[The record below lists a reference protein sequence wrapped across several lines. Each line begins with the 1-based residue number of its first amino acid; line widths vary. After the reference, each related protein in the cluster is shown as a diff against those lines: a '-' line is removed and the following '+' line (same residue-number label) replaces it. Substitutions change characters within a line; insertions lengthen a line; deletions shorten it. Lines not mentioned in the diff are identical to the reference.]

1 MLEIGSVIDGKYKI
15 LNQIGKGGMSVV
27 YLALNERANKTWA
40 IKEVRKDGVQDFATV
55 KQGLIA
61 ETDTLKRLNH
71 KYLPSII
78 DVIDDEDTFLI
89 VMDYIEGKSL
99 NKVLKE
105 SMEQTGLPIGIE
117 DVLSWGIQLC
127 DVLNYLHTREKPI
140 VYRDLKPSNIM
151 LRPNGEITL
160 IDFGTAREFK
170 IENIEDT
177 TSLGTPGYAAPEQYG
192 SQDHKG
198 KARPESDIYCLG
210 ATLHH
215 LITGRNPA
223 ATPFNF
229 PPITQ
234 CRTTLLEETPREFRN
249 ELLGLE
255 MILTKC
261 TQQEPEQRY
270 RSCAQL
276 QYDLEHPEELGL
288 PYRRKLKNKMLAF
301 SVSVGLAVV
310 MGVGS
315 LTGAVLAKKTETS
328 GYDYYVE
335 SAQTASMQDKITY
348 YKKAIALN
356 PEAEDAWL
364 GLVNAVG
371 EDNEFTSEEDSYIL
385 TILSSRD
392 NGRSKD
398 NKTLFQKN
406 EAGYVRFAYNMGMLY
421 YYTEGTGQNKASAGG
436 WFDIVSKADMNN
448 LDLGEDEDKKTAWK
462 TRSDILGKISAY
474 NSKIGQT
481 NQAGDAQVS
490 YKDYWDDLMGLMSD
504 NIAGQD
510 NVITELR
517 LYNEIVYQICTHYD
531 AFREAGLTQEEMKE
545 ALNRITTAVNAA
557 DVTDNQV
564 AKELKDNI
572 LDAAAIGEKQIQAMF
587 AANAVTSEDTP
598 SEGGE
603 E

>member
-1 MLEIGSVIDGKYKI
+1 M
-15 LNQIGKGGMSVV
+15 
-27 YLALNERANKTWA
+27 
-40 IKEVRKDGVQDFATV
+40 
-55 KQGLIA
+55 
-61 ETDTLKRLNH
+61 
-71 KYLPSII
+71 
-78 DVIDDEDTFLI
+78 
-89 VMDYIEGKSL
+89 
-99 NKVLKE
+99 
-105 SMEQTGLPIGIE
+105 
-117 DVLSWGIQLC
+117 
-127 DVLNYLHTREKPI
+127 
-140 VYRDLKPSNIM
+140 
-151 LRPNGEITL
+151 
-160 IDFGTAREFK
+160 
-170 IENIEDT
+170 
-177 TSLGTPGYAAPEQYG
+177 
-192 SQDHKG
+192 
-198 KARPESDIYCLG
+198 
-210 ATLHH
+210 
-215 LITGRNPA
+215 
-223 ATPFNF
+223 
-229 PPITQ
+229 
-234 CRTTLLEETPREFRN
+234 
-249 ELLGLE
+249 
-255 MILTKC
+255 
-261 TQQEPEQRY
+261 
-270 RSCAQL
+270 
-276 QYDLEHPEELGL
+276 
-288 PYRRKLKNKMLAF
+288 
-301 SVSVGLAVV
+301 
-310 MGVGS
+310 
-315 LTGAVLAKKTETS
+315 
-328 GYDYYVE
+328 E

-385 TILSSRD
+385 SILSSRD

-421 YYTEGTGQNKASAGG
+421 YYTEGTGQNKTSAGG

>member
-1 MLEIGSVIDGKYKI
+1 
-15 LNQIGKGGMSVV
+15 
-27 YLALNERANKTWA
+27 
-40 IKEVRKDGVQDFATV
+40 
-55 KQGLIA
+55 
-61 ETDTLKRLNH
+61 
-71 KYLPSII
+71 
-78 DVIDDEDTFLI
+78 
-89 VMDYIEGKSL
+89 MDYIEGKSL

-127 DVLNYLHTREKPI
+127 DVLNYLHMREQPI

-192 SQDHKG
+192 SQNHKG
-198 KARPESDIYCLG
+198 KARPQSDIYCLG

-223 ATPFNF
+223 ESPFHF
-229 PPITQ
+229 LPITQ
-234 CRTTLLEETPREFRN
+234 CRKTLLEETPREFRN

-270 RSCAQL
+270 QNCAQL

-301 SVSVGLAVV
+301 SASLALAAVL
-310 MGVGS
+310 GAGS
-315 LTGAVLAKKTETS
+315 LTGAALAKNTETS
-328 GYDYYVE
+328 GYGYYVE
-335 SAQTASMQDKITY
+335 SAQTASTQEKLSC

-371 EDNEFTSEEDSYIL
+371 EDNTFTSEEDSYIL
-385 TILSSRD
+385 SILSSRD
-392 NGRSKD
+392 NGRTKD

-436 WFDIVSKADMNN
+436 WFDIVSKADLNSLN
-448 LDLGEDEDKKTAWK
+448 LGEDEDKKTAWK

-490 YKDYWDDLMGLMSD
+490 YKDYWEDLMALMSD
-504 NIAGQD
+504 DIAGQD

-531 AFREAGLTQEEMKE
+531 AFREAALTQNEMQE
-545 ALNRITTAVNAA
+545 ALDRITEAVNAA
-557 DVTDNQV
+557 DVTDNPV
-564 AKELKDNI
+564 AKELKENI
-572 LDAAAIGEKQIQAMF
+572 LDAAVLGEKQTQAMF
-587 AANAVTSEDTP
+587 AANAVTP

>member
-1 MLEIGSVIDGKYKI
+1 MLKIGSVIDGKYKI

-61 ETDTLKRLNH
+61 ETDTLKKLSH

-78 DVIDDEDTFLI
+78 DVIDDGDTFLI

-99 NKVLKE
+99 NKVLKD
-105 SMEQTGLPIGIE
+105 SMERYGVPMGIE

-151 LRPNGEITL
+151 LQPNGEITL
-160 IDFGTAREFK
+160 IDFGTAKEFK

-198 KARPESDIYCLG
+198 KSYPQSDIYCLG

-215 LITGRNPA
+215 LITGRSPS
-223 ATPFNF
+223 ATSHF

-255 MILTKC
+255 MILAKC
-261 TQQEPEQRY
+261 TQQEMGQRY
-270 RSCAQL
+270 QSCAQL

-288 PYRRKLKNKMLAF
+288 PYRRKLKNKMLVF
-301 SVSVGLAVV
+301 LVSVGLTVF
-310 MGVGS
+310 MGAGS
-315 LTGAVLAKKTETS
+315 LAGAVLSKKTETS
-328 GYDYYVE
+328 GYDYYIE
-335 SAQTASMQDKITY
+335 SAQTAARQDKLTFY
-348 YKKAIALN
+348 RKAIALN
-356 PEAEDAWL
+356 PEQEDSWI
-364 GLVNAVG
+364 GLINAVG

-385 TILSSRD
+385 SILSSKD

-406 EAGYVRFAYNMGMLY
+406 ESGYVRFAYNMGMLY
-421 YYTEGTGQNKASAGG
+421 YYTEGTGQNKTSAGG
-436 WFDIVSKADMNN
+436 WFDIVSKADLNN
-448 LDLGEDEDKKTAWK
+448 LNLGEDEEKKTAWK
-462 TRSDILGKISAY
+462 ARADILGKISAY
-474 NSKIGQT
+474 NNKIGQT

-490 YKDYWDDLMGLMSD
+490 YKDYWGDLMALMSD
-504 NIAGQD
+504 DIAGQD

-531 AFREAGLTQEEMKE
+531 AFRGAGLTQKEMQSVLDKII
-545 ALNRITTAVNAA
+545 AAVHAIDAA
-557 DVTDNQV
+557 DNQV
-564 AKELKDNI
+564 AKELKNNI
-572 LDAAAIGEKQIQAMF
+572 LEAAAIGERQIQAIF
-587 AANAVTSEDTP
+587 AANAVTQAEQAP